1 MAALLQLDRIG
12 RAFSGVTALQDVS
25 FVVETGSVHA
35 LIGEN
40 GAGKSTLIKII
51 AGALEPDSGT
61 LTLAGQPYQPQTPH
75 QAIAAGIATLHQE
88 LNLLPSRSVVANLT
102 LGQEPARYGVIDR
115 GRARAAARRV
125 LGQLGAAHLSL
136 ETPIEQLSL
145 SEKQLVAIAKTLLGE
160 CRILI
165 MDEPTAALNSAEVE
179 ALFKIMQTLKA
190 CGVTVIYVSHR
201 LAEIFQIAD
210 VVTVLRD
217 GQHIRT
223 TPLSQTTLAELI
235 ADMLGRSLQ
244 SVFPPHHRQLGE
256 VVLSVEHASAARA
269 FDDVSFQLRA
279 GEVLAITGL
288 VGSGKTEL
296 GQALFGAR
304 PLDRGEIRWFGV
316 AGRIT
321 PAYAVAAGVGLVPE
335 DRKAEG
341 LLFDEPV
348 RRNVTLAALTRLA
361 KRWGVIDRSGEQ
373 RAAQLQAEALH
384 IRAASLSAPVCTLS
398 GGNQQKTVLAKWLA
412 IGARALI
419 LLEPTQ
425 GIDVG
430 VKVEIYE
437 LIARLAQAGTAI
449 VLVSADWPEVV
460 GLAQRVLVL
469 RGGRMVAELSHTQLE
484 ATSILR
490 AAAGVAPE

>member
-235 ADMLGRSLQ
+235 ADMLGRSGP
-244 SVFPPHHRQLGE
+244 VGRTRQ
-256 VVLSVEHASAARA
+256 
-269 FDDVSFQLRA
+269 
-279 GEVLAITGL
+279 
-288 VGSGKTEL
+288 
-296 GQALFGAR
+296 
-304 PLDRGEIRWFGV
+304 RG
-316 AGRIT
+316 T
-321 PAYAVAAGVGLVPE
+321 
-335 DRKAEG
+335 
-341 LLFDEPV
+341 
-348 RRNVTLAALTRLA
+348 
-361 KRWGVIDRSGEQ
+361 
-373 RAAQLQAEALH
+373 
-384 IRAASLSAPVCTLS
+384 SL
-398 GGNQQKTVLAKWLA
+398 
-412 IGARALI
+412 
-419 LLEPTQ
+419 
-425 GIDVG
+425 
-430 VKVEIYE
+430 
-437 LIARLAQAGTAI
+437 
-449 VLVSADWPEVV
+449 
-460 GLAQRVLVL
+460 
-469 RGGRMVAELSHTQLE
+469 
-484 ATSILR
+484 
-490 AAAGVAPE
+490 